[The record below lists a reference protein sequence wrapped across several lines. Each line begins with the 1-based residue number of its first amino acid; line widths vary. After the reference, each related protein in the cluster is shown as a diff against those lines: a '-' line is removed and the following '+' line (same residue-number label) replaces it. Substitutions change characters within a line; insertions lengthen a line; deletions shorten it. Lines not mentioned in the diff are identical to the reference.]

1 MKKILLHDFQYNIGG
16 PRTVIDSIA
25 NSYLSRKYNFV
36 RIVQTETCG
45 FNLIKAI
52 RFVFHYKK
60 VIDLQHGDCI
70 YVCGL
75 QYIGFLMTL
84 AAKLSNVKKILIVV
98 HGSDWDVK
106 EHTLRRCILKYFIEP
121 MEIRLADNI
130 ATVCDNEQH
139 VVKPLMLAK
148 KDANVGTIYNTFP
161 NIEEKSVSPGKLRNL
176 LNVGNDRII
185 VASVGRVVERKGHQY
200 IIEAIKR
207 CKDAAF
213 VFVIIGDGDYIEKY
227 KKGCSEEINEHRLFL
242 LGKRNDVTELLK
254 DVDIFL
260 FASLNENHSLALL
273 EAVNMKC
280 AALVTNVGG
289 NTEIIQDK
297 HSGIVIPP
305 CSAEAIL
312 SGLASLKSENIRTQY
327 AETAF
332 NEAKMKFSEE
342 KTLGK
347 LEQIFD
353 AD

>member
-16 PRTVIDSIA
+16 PRTVIDRIA
-25 NSYLSRKYNFV
+25 SSYLSKKYDFV

-60 VIDLQHGDCI
+60 IIDREHGDCI

-84 AAKLSNVKKILIVV
+84 AAKLSNVKKIFIVV

-106 EHTLRRCILKYFIEP
+106 EHSIRRCILKYIIEP
-121 MEIRLADNI
+121 MEIRLADKI

-139 VVKPLMLAK
+139 VVRPLMLAK

-161 NIEEKSVSPGKLRNL
+161 NIDEKSVPSGRLRGS
-176 LNVGNDRII
+176 LNIGNDKII

-200 IIEAIKR
+200 IIDAIKQ
-207 CKDAAF
+207 CKDTAF

-227 KKGCSEEINEHRLFL
+227 RDECSEEIKGHRLFL
-242 LGKRNDVTELLK
+242 LGKRNDVTDLLK

-289 NTEIIQDK
+289 NTEIIKNK

-305 CSAEAIL
+305 CSADAIL
-312 SGLASLKSENIRTQY
+312 SGLASLKSEDIRTQY
-327 AETAF
+327 AEAAF